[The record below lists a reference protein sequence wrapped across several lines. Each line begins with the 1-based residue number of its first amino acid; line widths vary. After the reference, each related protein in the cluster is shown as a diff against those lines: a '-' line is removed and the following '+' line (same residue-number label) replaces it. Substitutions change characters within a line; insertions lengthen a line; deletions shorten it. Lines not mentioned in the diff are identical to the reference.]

1 TKKERKY
8 VVFAS
13 NNIIQEESMSI
24 ARDLDEFIK
33 NSRDNVFIEA
43 EGKPS
48 RLKKFYTEYNEMYS
62 PSINNNTNGIIVL
75 EEDANKWGLELRL
88 YLHYNPSFIK
98 ATRNKVYRGEYGYRI
113 NDVDIIKDMFK
124 LGYRIGLN

>member
-1 TKKERKY
+1 
-8 VVFAS
+8 
-13 NNIIQEESMSI
+13 MSI

-98 ATRNKVYRGEYGYRI
+98 ATRNKVYRGEYG
-113 NDVDIIKDMFK
+113 
-124 LGYRIGLN
+124 